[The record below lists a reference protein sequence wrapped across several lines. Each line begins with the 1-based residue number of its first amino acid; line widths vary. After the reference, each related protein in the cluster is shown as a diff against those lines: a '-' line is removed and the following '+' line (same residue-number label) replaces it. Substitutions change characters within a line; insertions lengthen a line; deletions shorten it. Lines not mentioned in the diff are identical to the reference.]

1 VRSLTTAALSQ
12 AVAPAAA
19 VVVALFVGG
28 IFILA
33 VGRDPLAVY
42 GAMVTAGTVLME
54 PYQRVF
60 IDVPNDVMGS
70 AAREI
75 QQRRGEIVDM
85 KSEGELT
92 KIEALTP
99 VAEMFGFAS
108 AIRGATAGR
117 ALWSTENAGFK
128 PVPREILGDVVRKI
142 RERKGLKPD
151 PPTASY
157 YAG

>member
-1 VRSLTTAALSQ
+1 MRSA
-12 AVAPAAA
+12 
-19 VVVALFVGG
+19 
-28 IFILA
+28 I
-33 VGRDPLAVY
+33 Y

-54 PYQRVF
+54 PYQKVF
-60 IDVPNDVMGS
+60 INVPNDVMGS

-85 KSEGELT
+85 KSEGEVT
-92 KIEALTP
+92 TIESTVP

-108 AIRGATAGR
+108 AIRGATQGR

-128 PVPREILGDVVRKI
+128 PVPRDLQLNVVKKI

-151 PPTASY
+151 PPGADY

>member
-1 VRSLTTAALSQ
+1 MAVKATLVDAKLHEDSIHRGPGQVIPAMRS
-12 AVAPAAA
+12 
-19 VVVALFVGG
+19 
-28 IFILA
+28 
-33 VGRDPLAVY
+33 AVY

-60 IDVPNDVMGS
+60 IKVPNDVMG
-70 AAREI
+70 AALREI
-75 QQRRGEIVDM
+75 QLRRGEIVDM
-85 KSEGELT
+85 KTEGDET
-92 KIEALTP
+92 EIEATTP

-128 PVPREILGDVVRKI
+128 RVPRDLQVEVVKKI

-151 PPTASY
+151 PPTADY